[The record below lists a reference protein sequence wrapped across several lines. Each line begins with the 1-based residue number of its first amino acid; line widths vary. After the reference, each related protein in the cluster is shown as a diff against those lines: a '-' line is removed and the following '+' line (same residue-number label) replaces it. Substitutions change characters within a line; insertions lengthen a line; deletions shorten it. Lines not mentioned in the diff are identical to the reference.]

1 MKRRLPKWKTALL
14 VGAIVVSTLM
24 VMALD
29 VQGTKGATWVE
40 SVVIS
45 ALAPIQKAITRAARR
60 VEHLWSSYVNLVGV
74 QAENETLKGELQAMR
89 AENSRLLEENLKF
102 HRLQK
107 LLAIQRNAS
116 ELLVLANV
124 VGLDTTTWSNVVMVD
139 RGEDDGV
146 AKEMIVVSADGL
158 VGRVIQTS
166 PKVSKVL
173 VLTDFRHAVDALV
186 QRTRD
191 RGVVV
196 GWDRSSGLMKYI
208 PLEAEIE
215 VGDRVVSSGM
225 GGLYPKGL
233 VIGTITRVTT
243 SSGGLHQEA
252 IVRPSTDLDRLEE
265 VFIIAK
271 R

>member
-1 MKRRLPKWKTALL
+1 
-14 VGAIVVSTLM
+14 
-24 VMALD
+24 
-29 VQGTKGATWVE
+29 
-40 SVVIS
+40 
-45 ALAPIQKAITRAARR
+45 
-60 VEHLWSSYVNLVGV
+60 
-74 QAENETLKGELQAMR
+74 
-89 AENSRLLEENLKF
+89 
-102 HRLQK
+102 
-107 LLAIQRNAS
+107 RNAS
-116 ELLVLANV
+116 EPLVLANV
-124 VGLDTTTWSNVVMVD
+124 VGLDTTIWSNVVMVD

-146 AKEMIVVSADGL
+146 AKEMVVVSADGL
-158 VGRVIQTS
+158 VGHVIQTS

-173 VLTDFRHAVDALV
+173 VVTDFRHAVDALI